1 MIEHMTIF
9 WYLAFFVD
17 VLLGCLSFYMV
28 LKGMVRPQYE
38 ALCWYMGWWSFAD
51 AIALALNSI
60 MGIHYFWS
68 YHQSGIISDTAINIG
83 LVVYVV
89 RVIMDN
95 WAMKDEDWKKVE
107 QIRKQAQI
115 RELSK

>member
-1 MIEHMTIF
+1 MTIL
-9 WYLAFFVD
+9 WYFAFFVD

-28 LKGMVRPQYE
+28 LSRLVTPQYE

-60 MGIHYFWS
+60 MGTDYFWS
-68 YHQSGIISDTAINIG
+68 YHQSGIVSDTAINIG
-83 LVVYVV
+83 LIVYVL
-89 RVIMDN
+89 RVIYDN
-95 WAMKDEDWKKVE
+95 WAMKECDWQAVDE
-107 QIRKQAQI
+107 IRRQAKI